1 MLTPT
6 EFAPPL
12 SLLLHLSMCL
22 IDSGSPCQ
30 ELHNGDHIILI
41 LTSRDIY
48 DIAALCSG
56 KERAQEVFAAVSDL
70 QGFLVCIK
78 TYLS

>member
-56 KERAQEVFAAVSDL
+56 KESML
-70 QGFLVCIK
+70 PLFLALKRVAK
-78 TYLS
+78 SF